1 MGNREMEEL
10 IPLVN
15 RLQDAFSSLGQS
27 CLLELPQIAVVGG
40 QSAGK
45 SSVLENFV
53 GRDFLPRGS
62 GIVTRRPLVL
72 QLVTSKA
79 EYAEFLHCKGRKI
92 TDFDEVRH
100 EIEAETDRVTGMNK
114 GISSIPINLRV
125 YSPHVLNLTLI
136 DLPGITKVP
145 VGDQPP
151 DIEYQIREMIMQFIT
166 RENCLILAVTPANT
180 DLANSDALKLAKEV
194 DPQGLR
200 TIGVITKLD
209 LMDEGTDARDILEN
223 KLLPLRRG
231 YIGVVN
237 RSQKDIDGKKDI
249 KAATLAERKFFLSHP
264 AYRHIADRMGTPHLQ
279 KVLNQ
284 QLTNHIRDTL
294 PNFRNKLQG
303 QLLSIEHE
311 VEAYKNFRPEDPTR
325 KTKALLQM
333 VQQFAVDFEKRI
345 EGSGDQV
352 DTLELSGGAKI
363 NRIFHERFPFEIV
376 KMEFNEKELRREI
389 SYAIKNIHGIRTG
402 LFTPDMAFEA
412 IVKKQIV
419 KLKGP
424 SLKSVD
430 LVIQELIN
438 TVKKC
443 TKKLANF
450 PRLCEETERIVAN
463 HIRERE
469 GKTKDQVLLLIDI
482 QVSYINTNHEDF
494 IGFANAQQRSS
505 QVHKKNTIG
514 NQGTNLPPSR
524 QIVIRKGWLTISNIG
539 IMKGGSK
546 GYWFVLT
553 AESLSWYKDDEE
565 KEKKYMLPLDNL
577 KVRDVEKS
585 FMSSKHIFAL
595 FNTEQRNVYKDYRFL
610 ELACDSQEDV
620 DSWKASLLRAGVYPD
635 KSLTENDENGQAEN
649 FSMDP
654 QLERQVETIRNLVD
668 SYMSIINKCIRDLI
682 PKTIMHLMINNVK
695 DFINS
700 ELLAQLYSSEDQNTL
715 MEESAEQAQR
725 RDEMLRMYQALKE
738 ALVVIGDINTST
750 TFTPAPPPVD
760 DSWIQHSRRMN
771 SNGEEDGQTA
781 VGLCPQVPASK
792 PHPAETD
799 AERAPPAA
807 HVRPRARTR
816 HPLPGT
822 PLGSASSALPAW
834 PIASFPQQQ
843 RLVRGAS
850 TGSVSAHQGPSER
863 PKATPSCSSR
873 TTILTPIIHLLLF
886 STICLYLVFKS
897 LSFALYVICT

>member
-15 RLQDAFSSLGQS
+15 RLQDAFSALGQS

-79 EYAEFLHCKGRKI
+79 EYAEFLHCKGKKF

-209 LMDEGTDARDILEN
+209 LMDEGTDARDVLEN

-231 YIGVVN
+231 YVGVVN

-249 KAATLAERKFFLSHP
+249 KAAMLAERKFFLSHP

-311 VEAYKNFRPEDPTR
+311 VEAHKNFKPEDPTR

-635 KSLTENDENGQAEN
+635 KSLGN
-649 FSMDP
+649 
-654 QLERQVETIRNLVD
+654 
-668 SYMSIINKCIRDLI
+668 NK
-682 PKTIMHLMINNVK
+682 VK

-738 ALVVIGDINTST
+738 ALVIIGDINTAT

-760 DSWIQHSRRMN
+760 DSWIQHSRR
-771 SNGEEDGQTA
+771 SPPPSPTTQRRLTLSGPLTRPASGRGPAPAIPSPGPHSGAPPVPFRPGPLPPFPSSSSDWSGA
-781 VGLCPQVPASK
+781 PPQVPSR
-792 PHPAETD
+792 PT
-799 AERAPPAA
+799 RAPPS
-807 HVRPRARTR
+807 VPSRRPPPSPTR
-816 HPLPGT
+816 PTIIRPLE
-822 PLGSASSALPAW
+822 SS
-834 PIASFPQQQ
+834 
-843 RLVRGAS
+843 
-850 TGSVSAHQGPSER
+850 
-863 PKATPSCSSR
+863 
-873 TTILTPIIHLLLF
+873 LLD
-886 STICLYLVFKS
+886 
-897 LSFALYVICT
+897 

>member
-15 RLQDAFSSLGQS
+15 RLQDAFSALGQS

-79 EYAEFLHCKGRKI
+79 EYAEFLHCKGKKF

-100 EIEAETDRVTGMNK
+100 EIEVETDRVTGMNK
-114 GISSIPINLRV
+114 GISSVPINLRV

-209 LMDEGTDARDILEN
+209 LMDEGTDARDVLEN

-249 KAATLAERKFFLSHP
+249 KAAMLAERKFFLSHP

-311 VEAYKNFRPEDPTR
+311 VEAYKNFKPEDPTR

-494 IGFANAQQRSS
+494 IGFAKYVKPLIVTHIPPAGLS
-505 QVHKKNTIG
+505 QMN
-514 NQGTNLPPSR
+514 
-524 QIVIRKGWLTISNIG
+524 IVIRKGWLTISNIG

-738 ALVVIGDINTST
+738 ALVVIGDINTAT

-760 DSWIQHSRRMN
+760 DSWIQHSRSPTTQRRPTLSAPLPRPASSRGPAPAIPSPGPHSGAPPVPFRPGPLPPFPN
-771 SNGEEDGQTA
+771 SSDSFGA
-781 VGLCPQVPASK
+781 PPQVPSR
-792 PHPAETD
+792 PT
-799 AERAPPAA
+799 RAPPSVPRFGATKDEAA
-807 HVRPRARTR
+807 EP
-816 HPLPGT
+816 
-822 PLGSASSALPAW
+822 
-834 PIASFPQQQ
+834 
-843 RLVRGAS
+843 
-850 TGSVSAHQGPSER
+850 
-863 PKATPSCSSR
+863 
-873 TTILTPIIHLLLF
+873 
-886 STICLYLVFKS
+886 
-897 LSFALYVICT
+897 